1 MNGPI
6 LDSLGVWW
14 GQRSAGELSIDRG
27 GAMHFAYA
35 PDWLTDPEAPDLSR
49 AMPKREAEYD
59 DAICKAIFGG
69 LLPEEGQRTAIA
81 RALGVSP
88 DNPFRLLAALGGDVA
103 GALAF
108 LPTGEHPLQA
118 ATGHPEPL
126 DDAAL
131 AELIDRLPRVPML
144 AGEGGAR
151 LSLAGAQSK
160 LPVVLVGG
168 QVAVPLPGQPSTHLI
183 KPEPDRFPG
192 LAANEAFCL
201 ALARAI
207 GLDAVEAEW
216 RQAKERPYLLVTRY
230 DRDDRAAANGV
241 VQRLHQE
248 DFAQALGVPSNRKY
262 AAEGGPV
269 FRDCFA
275 LLRETAARPALEV
288 LKLVDAAI
296 FNVIIGNA
304 DAHAKNFSLLRQEGT
319 GNLIVLAPLYDL
331 VATVMW
337 AELAPRFAMTFGG
350 AGTLEQLEAKHF
362 DRFATDAGVAAPFVR
377 RRASQLAEAIA
388 DAIGRGLD
396 VSGLDDRGQIV
407 AQADIIRDRA
417 QRVVLK
423 ATARRRAGSPPR
435 SRL

>member
-1 MNGPI
+1 MSGPI
-6 LDSLGVWW
+6 LDNLGVWW
-14 GQRSAGELSIDRG
+14 GQRIAGTLSIDRG
-27 GAMHFAYA
+27 GAMHFAYS
-35 PDWLTDPEAPDLSR
+35 PDWLTDPAAPDLSR

-59 DAICKAIFGG
+59 DAICKAVFGG

-108 LPTGEHPLQA
+108 LPTGEHPPQVT
-118 ATGHPEPL
+118 TGAPEPL
-126 DDAAL
+126 DDMAL
-131 AELIDRLPRVPML
+131 SDLIERLPRVPML

-168 QVAVPLPGQPSTHLI
+168 EIAVPLPGQPSTHLI
-183 KPEPDRFPG
+183 KPEPGRFPR

-201 ALARAI
+201 ALARGV
-207 GLDAVEAEW
+207 GLDAVDAEW
-216 RQAKERPYLLVTRY
+216 RQVNGRPYLLVTRY
-230 DRDDRAAANGV
+230 DRVAADGEV
-241 VQRLHQE
+241 RRLHQE

-275 LLRETAARPALEV
+275 LLREAAARPALEV

-304 DAHAKNFSLLRQEGT
+304 DAHAKNFSLLRQEDG
-319 GNLIVLAPLYDL
+319 GGPIVLAPLYDL
-331 VATVMW
+331 VGTVIW
-337 AELAPRFAMTFGG
+337 PELSPRFAMTFGG

-362 DRFATDAGVAAPFVR
+362 DRFAADAGVAAPFVR
-377 RRASQLAEAIA
+377 RRASQLAEAVA
-388 DAIGRGLD
+388 DAIGRDLN
-396 VSGLDDRGQIV
+396 VPGLDDRTPIA
-407 AQADIIRDRA
+407 AQASIIWDRA
-417 QRVVLK
+417 QRVALK
-423 ATARRRAGSPPR
+423 ANARDR
-435 SRL
+435 

>member
-1 MNGPI
+1 MSEPI
-6 LDSLGVWW
+6 LDSLSVWW
-14 GQRSAGELSIDRG
+14 GQRIAGTLSIDRG

-35 PDWLTDPEAPDLSR
+35 PDWLTDPATSDLSR

-59 DAICKAIFGG
+59 DAICKAVFGG

-108 LPTGEHPLQA
+108 LPTDEYPPQA
-118 ATGHPEPL
+118 MAGDPEPL
-126 DDAAL
+126 DDTAL
-131 AELIDRLPRVPML
+131 SELIERLPRVPML

-168 QVAVPLPGQPSTHLI
+168 EIAVPLPGQPSTHLI

-192 LAANEAFCL
+192 LVANEAFCL
-201 ALARAI
+201 ALARAV
-207 GLDAVEAEW
+207 GLDAVDAEW
-216 RQAKERPYLLVTRY
+216 RQVNGRPYLLVTRY
-230 DRDDRAAANGV
+230 DRVAADGEV
-241 VQRLHQE
+241 RRLHQE

-275 LLRETAARPALEV
+275 LLREAAARPVLEV

-296 FNVIIGNA
+296 FNIIIGNA
-304 DAHAKNFSLLRQEGT
+304 DAHAKNFSLLRQQDG
-319 GNLIVLAPLYDL
+319 GSPAILAPLYDL
-331 VATVMW
+331 VGTVMW
-337 AELAPRFAMTFGG
+337 PELSPRFAMTFGG
-350 AGTLEQLEAKHF
+350 ARTLEQLEAKHF
-362 DRFATDAGVAAPFVR
+362 DQFAVDAGVAAPFVR
-377 RRASQLAEAIA
+377 RRASQLAEAVA
-388 DAIGRGLD
+388 DAIGRNLT
-396 VSGLDDRGQIV
+396 VPGLDDRDSIA
-407 AQADIIRDRA
+407 AQADFVRDRA
-417 QRVVLK
+417 QRFALK
-423 ATARRRAGSPPR
+423 ANARDR
-435 SRL
+435 

>member
-1 MNGPI
+1 MSGPV
-6 LDSLGVWW
+6 LDSLSVWW
-14 GQRSAGELSIDRG
+14 GARIAGTLSIDRG

-35 PDWLTDPEAPDLSR
+35 PDWLADSDEPSLSR

-59 DAICKAIFGG
+59 DAICKAVFGG

-108 LPTGEHPLQA
+108 LPTGERPPQA
-118 ATGHPEPL
+118 TIGTPEPL

-131 AELIDRLPRVPML
+131 AELIGRLPYVPML

-160 LPVVLVGG
+160 LPVVLVAGKI
-168 QVAVPLPGQPSTHLI
+168 AVPLPGQPSTHLI

-201 ALARAI
+201 ALARAV
-207 GLDAVEAEW
+207 GLDAADAEW
-216 RQAKERPYLLVTRY
+216 RQANGRPYLLVTRY
-230 DRDDRAAANGV
+230 DREATDGEVR
-241 VQRLHQE
+241 RLHQE

-275 LLRETAARPALEV
+275 LLRDSATRPAREV

-296 FNVIIGNA
+296 FNVVIGNA
-304 DAHAKNFSLLRQEGT
+304 DAHAKNFSLLRQEG
-319 GNLIVLAPLYDL
+319 GGSPVVLAPLYDL
-331 VATVMW
+331 VGTVMW
-337 AELAPRFAMTFGG
+337 PELSPRFAMTFGG
-350 AGTLEQLEAKHF
+350 AGTLEQLETKHF
-362 DRFATDAGVAAPFVR
+362 DRFAIDAGVAVPFVR
-377 RRASQLAEAIA
+377 RRASQLAEAVA
-388 DAIGRGLD
+388 AAIGRDLT
-396 VSGLDDRGQIV
+396 VLGLDDRETI
-407 AQADIIRDRA
+407 ATQAGIIRDRA
-417 QRVVLK
+417 QRFVLK
-423 ATARRRAGSPPR
+423 ANARNR
-435 SRL
+435 